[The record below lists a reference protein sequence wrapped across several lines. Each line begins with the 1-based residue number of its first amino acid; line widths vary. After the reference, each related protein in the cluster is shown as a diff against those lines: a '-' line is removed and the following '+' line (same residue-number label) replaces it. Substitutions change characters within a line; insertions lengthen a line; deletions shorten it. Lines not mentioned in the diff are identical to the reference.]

1 MNKKFVGGAALAL
14 AAVLTLAS
22 CGSGSGSGT
31 APAGGGETKAAGG
44 EPVTLSLVAAEYG
57 DGPGAPNSSET
68 FWKGISESFTKA
80 NPNIKVD
87 VKVLSWTGIDDAV
100 ATLIQNGQVPDILQL
115 GGYAGYVKEGL
126 LYPID
131 DVMSPNV
138 KSDILPSFAKLGEAD
153 GKMYGVPFISSARA
167 LFYNKEL
174 FEKAGIAEP
183 PKTWDELK
191 AAAEKLKAAGVSQPY
206 GLPLGQEEAQAES
219 FLWMMGNGGGY
230 TDASGKWAINSA
242 QNKEAF
248 TFLKGL
254 VDAGLT
260 TPNPGTKN
268 RKDVWADFAAGKIGM
283 VNGGPMA
290 MPGFDKGA
298 VNGKYGVTV
307 TPGKSGPLTT
317 TLGVADWM
325 MAFNKNGHKE
335 EIKKFFDF
343 FYGTPDASKKII
355 DTYKF
360 TPVTQSAATALSSDE
375 KLKPFLDVLPNATFY
390 PFTDPKWEEVKTQT
404 QQTIGNIVKDPN
416 GTLDNLQKIAD
427 GS

>member
-1 MNKKFVGGAALAL
+1 MNKKFAGGAALTL
-14 AAVLTLAS
+14 AAVLALAS
-22 CGSGSGSGT
+22 CGADSTSAGDGNT
-31 APAGGGETKAAGG
+31 AAAGG
-44 EPVTLSLVAAEYG
+44 PVTLNLVAAEYG
-57 DGPGAPNSSET
+57 DGPGASNSSET
-68 FWKGISESFTKA
+68 FWKGITDAFTKA

-100 ATLIQNGQVPDILQL
+100 ATLIQNNQAPDILQL
-115 GGYAGYVKEGL
+115 GGYAGYVDAGL

-138 KSDILPSFAKLGEAD
+138 KNDILPSFAKLGEAN
-153 GKMYGVPFISSARA
+153 GKMYGVPFISSSRA
-167 LFYNKEL
+167 LFYNKDL
-174 FEKAGIAEP
+174 FKKAGVAEP
-183 PKTWDELK
+183 PKNWNELK

-219 FLWMMGNGGGY
+219 FLWYMGNGGGY
-230 TDASGKWAINSA
+230 TDASGKWAIDSA
-242 QNKEAF
+242 QNKEAM

-290 MPGFDKGA
+290 MPIFDKGA

-307 TPGKSGPLTT
+307 TPGKSGPMDT

-325 MAFNKNGHKE
+325 MAFNKNGHKD

-355 DTYKF
+355 ETYSF
-360 TPVTQSAATALSSDE
+360 TPVTQSASAELSSDE
-375 KLKPFLDVLPNATFY
+375 KLKPFLDVLPNAQFY
-390 PFTDPKWEEVKTQT
+390 PFTDPQWEAVKAQT
-404 QQTIGNIVKDPN
+404 QQTIGNITEDPS
-416 GTLDNLQKIAD
+416 GTLDNLQKTAT